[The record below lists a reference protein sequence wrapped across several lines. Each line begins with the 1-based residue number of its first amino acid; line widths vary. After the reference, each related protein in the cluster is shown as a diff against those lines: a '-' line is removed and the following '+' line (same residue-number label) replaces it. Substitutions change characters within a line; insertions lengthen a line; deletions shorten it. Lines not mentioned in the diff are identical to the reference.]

1 MSKNI
6 LTKSIPI
13 SNGYSGTITLLAESD
28 VEGYVIVPASP
39 CTLGGNA
46 VIALSGTPVK
56 GMRLHFTLSGA
67 ITISTHT
74 FTILGN
80 SIGAKQ
86 MASGFDL
93 LMEYNGTA
101 WVPFLRQ
108 DFLKTGFIGGDKLAS
123 DVVDNST
130 LELNAGVLRVKDL
143 GISMEKLANFGAEA
157 HLIISDET
165 GAPHVIAITGDVTI
179 TKDGLVTIANDA
191 VTTAKI
197 LDKNVTLG
205 KMADLSE
212 GSILIG
218 NSSSR
223 PVAISCKASG
233 YLLLGNGTTAVA
245 VTLSGDVTISSSGA
259 VTIANDAIT
268 TGKILDEAV
277 TLGKIANIGAAK
289 IIVGNASGV
298 PTAVSLSGDVTV
310 SNAGV
315 MTIANN
321 AITTAKILDGAITP
335 AKMSV
340 VKPSTGY
347 AQGVLS
353 MKTIDSTRLKAL
365 LDTTTNELFSV
376 NAGEIVVAVQV
387 YVQTAHALA
396 AAAAV
401 GVDANART
409 AGADADGLIKTLDL
423 NTKGLYKSDD
433 EANYGALQEFG
444 YFEADGNGFITI
456 TSTVD
461 CSSGAFVGG
470 AVMYY
475 IAKG

>member
-1 MSKNI
+1 MSKQI

-13 SNGYSGTITLLAESD
+13 SNGYSGTVTLLAESD

-39 CTLGGNA
+39 CTLGGN
-46 VIALSGTPVK
+46 VVVALSGTPVK

-67 ITISTHT
+67 ITIGAHS

-80 SIGAKQ
+80 AIGAKQ

-108 DFLKTGFIGGDKLAS
+108 DFLKTGFIGGDKLAA
-123 DVVDNST
+123 DLVDNST
-130 LELNAGVLRVKDL
+130 LELAAGVLRVKDL
-143 GISMEKLANFGAEA
+143 GISLEKLANFGAEA
-157 HLIISDET
+157 YLIISDET
-165 GAPHVIAITGDVTI
+165 GLPHVVAITGDVTI
-179 TKDGLVTIANDA
+179 TKDGLVTISNNA
-191 VTTAKI
+191 VTTVKV
-197 LDKNVTLG
+197 LDKAITLG
-205 KMADLSE
+205 KMDDLAE
-212 GSILIG
+212 GSLLIG
-218 NSSSR
+218 NASSR
-223 PVAISCKASG
+223 PTPISCKTSG

-245 VTLSGDVTISSSGA
+245 VTLSGDVTINSSGA

-268 TGKILDEAV
+268 TVKILDEAV

-298 PTAVSLSGDVTV
+298 PTAVLISGDATL

-321 AITTAKILDGAITP
+321 AITTDKIKDGAITP

-340 VKPSTGY
+340 KKPVTGY

-376 NAGEIVVAVQV
+376 NAGEIIIAVQV
-387 YVQTAHALA
+387 YVQTPHAEA
-396 AAAAV
+396 AAAAI

-433 EANYGALQEFG
+433 DANYGALQEMG